1 MTETM
6 QLGDVVTIERG
17 TTYKSALLG
26 QPGPVLL
33 GLGTI
38 HRHGGFRSDSLRTY
52 GGESP
57 EKLLVR
63 PGQLY
68 ASLKDVTQ
76 TADLLG
82 AVAMVPAGG
91 PTGRLTQDTV
101 RLDLKSSA
109 VDVEYLYWILR
120 TPQYREYCRSHATGT
135 TTMGLPR
142 DDFFAFEFPAPT
154 TPRRVLVDL
163 LRAFD
168 DKIAA
173 NTKTVRILLE
183 LADAH
188 FARAVREAKLGHQSF
203 ADVADISG
211 GGTPRTSTEEYWG
224 GDICWATP
232 TDVTALAA
240 PYLMR
245 TSRTI
250 TAEGLSACAS
260 ALYPA
265 GSILMTSRATVGA
278 FAIAQVP
285 TAVNQGFIV
294 VNAKDTRNQWWLFH
308 EMKSRVPEFLSYAN
322 GATFLELPRGRF
334 KDLRVRLAG
343 EDATAGFGALVGPIH
358 AATAKI
364 VKESQRL
371 AATRDELLPLLMS
384 GKVRVKD
391 AEKSVEGVL

>member
-6 QLGDVVTIERG
+6 RLGEVVTIERG

-38 HRHGGFRSDSLRTY
+38 QRHGGFRSDSLRTY

-82 AVAMVPAGG
+82 AVAMVPADG

-109 VDVEYLYWILR
+109 VDIEYLYWILQ

-154 TPRRVLVDL
+154 THRRVLVEL
-163 LRAFD
+163 LEALE

-173 NTKTVRILLE
+173 N
-183 LADAH
+183 
-188 FARAVREAKLGHQSF
+188 AK
-203 ADVADISG
+203 I
-211 GGTPRTSTEEYWG
+211 
-224 GDICWATP
+224 
-232 TDVTALAA
+232 
-240 PYLMR
+240 
-245 TSRTI
+245 
-250 TAEGLSACAS
+250 
-260 ALYPA
+260 
-265 GSILMTSRATVGA
+265 
-278 FAIAQVP
+278 
-285 TAVNQGFIV
+285 
-294 VNAKDTRNQWWLFH
+294 
-308 EMKSRVPEFLSYAN
+308 
-322 GATFLELPRGRF
+322 
-334 KDLRVRLAG
+334 VRLADELSRAHFDAASSG
-343 EDATAGFGALVGPIH
+343 GDAVPLSSLARFVNGRAYTKDATGRGRVVVRIAELNSGVGASTVWNDTEVPDDNTARPGDLLFAWSGSLTAVRWYRPEAIVNQHIFKVIPNDGTPMWLVNQAVH
-358 AATAKI
+358 AKLDEFKAIAADKATTMGHI
-364 VKESQRL
+364 QRHHLDELVHIPAAAHVAALEPLMRGLWDVAL
-371 AATRDELLPLLMS
+371 ASEVENLKLRETRDELLPVLMS
-384 GKVRVKD
+384 GNVRVKD
-391 AEKSVEGVL
+391 TAKTLEGTL

>member
-1 MTETM
+1 MTETIR
-6 QLGDVVTIERG
+6 LGDVVTVERG

-38 HRHGGFRSDSLRTY
+38 QRHGGFRSDSLRTY

-120 TPQYREYCRSHATGT
+120 TQQYREYCRSHATGT

-163 LRAFD
+163 LGALD

-173 NTKTVRILLE
+173 NAKAVRLLLD

-188 FARAVREAKLGHQSF
+188 FASAVRKANFEHLTFK
-203 ADVADISG
+203 DVADVGG
-211 GGTPRTSTEEYWG
+211 GGTPRTNIEEYWG
-224 GDICWATP
+224 GDIAWATP

-240 PYLMR
+240 PYLKR
-245 TSRTI
+245 TSRMI
-250 TAEGLSACAS
+250 TGEGFSACAS

-265 GSILMTSRATVGA
+265 GSILMTSRATIGA

-294 VNAKDTRNQWWLFH
+294 VNAKEARHQWWLFH
-308 EMKSRVPEFLSYAN
+308 EMKSRVQEFLSFAN
-322 GATFLELPRGRF
+322 GATFPELPRGRF
-334 KDLRVRLAG
+334 KDLKVRLTSQ
-343 EDATAGFGALVGPIH
+343 ERMDSFGDLVGTTH
-358 AATAKI
+358 AAAATITA
-364 VKESQRL
+364 ESERL
-371 AATRDELLPLLMS
+371 AATRDEVLPLLMS
-384 GKVRVKD
+384 SNVRVRD
-391 AEKSVEGVL
+391 AVNSLEGAL